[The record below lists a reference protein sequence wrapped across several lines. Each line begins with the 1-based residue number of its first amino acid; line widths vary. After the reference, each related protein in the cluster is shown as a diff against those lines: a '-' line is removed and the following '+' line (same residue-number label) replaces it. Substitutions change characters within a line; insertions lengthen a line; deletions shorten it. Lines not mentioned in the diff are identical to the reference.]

1 MPGYGGILS
10 GLVQG
15 YGSAVIGK
23 EKRDYEEKQKKQ
35 QQELQMYQMI
45 LENPDA
51 DPATKQ
57 AAFGKIEET
66 IHGGGNGKKSQG
78 PGLLSKIGGLLSGH
92 MGDQT
97 QPVTPQVAPGQSPPQ
112 QAQPVNPQAAVPSP
126 GGQAPVSTTPVVR
139 PELTPPP
146 QKTGAVSQYQS
157 AAQPGQRQ
165 PLPNLG
171 QQSTGFTPHFYSPQE
186 KEQQKLQNLDAEEQ
200 IKMKYFEKQEE
211 LQKQTSIA
219 VEKARAEGRQYKSPA
234 GPKPGGMPWETG
246 QQIVQDGVVT
256 FVPTTPPKDVNEAHQ
271 MAESLA
277 RTNGNSVLENY
288 DSIWTMKAQ
297 GLGLAQIE
305 KQLKNANL
313 QSEITDRDTK
323 TSREGYVLKQDST
336 GREVWIKKPEVAAP
350 PPPAAAQ
357 PTNSLTP
364 PPTRPGATPPAPPA
378 PPVIDTGVQGKMPK
392 GKAAGTGGQKP
403 ASRAE
408 LTSIETKKNDKLFR
422 LHQKAVS
429 DAAKATDQKTRDAVW
444 AEEKSAQAQ
453 IQKDYQAERATAM
466 GTAGGGM
473 TPPPTNGKP
482 KKIAT
487 SEMIKA
493 FAKAHSISEEQA
505 KTQAQGE
512 GYIVQ

>member
-23 EKRDYEEKQKKQ
+23 EKRDYEAKQKKQ
-35 QQELQMYQMI
+35 QQELQMYQLI
-45 LENPDA
+45 LESPDA

-92 MGDQT
+92 IGGDKP
-97 QPVTPQVAPGQSPPQ
+97 QPMDEKPPAGGLPPGGQQASPAGPPAASPQAPPQ
-112 QAQPVNPQAAVPSP
+112 QQQ
-126 GGQAPVSTTPVVR
+126 G
-139 PELTPPP
+139 LTPPP
-146 QKTGAVSQYQS
+146 QRNPQ
-157 AAQPGQRQ
+157 AQAGQ
-165 PLPNLG
+165 PAG
-171 QQSTGFTPHFYSPQE
+171 QQGMTPPPAGFKPHFYSPEE
-186 KEQQKLQNLDAEEQ
+186 KQAQKTSELDAEQ
-200 IKMKYFEKQEE
+200 QVRMKYFEKQEQIRKE
-211 LQKQTSIA
+211 TDIA

-277 RTNGNSVLENY
+277 RTNGKSVLENY

-305 KQLKNANL
+305 KQLKNANI
-313 QSEITDRDTK
+313 QSEITDRDAK
-323 TSREGYVLKQDST
+323 TAREGYVKVQDAS
-336 GREVWIKKPEVAAP
+336 GEWKWIKKPEVAAQP
-350 PPPAAAQ
+350 PAAQ

-364 PPTRPGATPPAPPA
+364 PPTRPGATPPAAAAPPTA
-378 PPVIDTGVQGKMPK
+378 PPVIDTGVQGKIPK
-392 GKAAGTGGQKP
+392 GKAAGAGGQKP

-408 LTSIETKKNDKLFR
+408 LTAIETKKNDKLFR

-466 GTAGGGM
+466 GTAGGGGM

-493 FAKAHSISEEQA
+493 FAKANNISEEQA